1 MEPFDINRYDLHTFD
16 IRPIFQHLD
25 QAYILRLAFNRH
37 DASIGRDPSHAMLYT
52 LGGEYDQKAKI
63 TAAQILDDFI
73 CMAINSFEHTWV
85 HRNLKHITAEEQKA
99 YMACQDA
106 WSALYR
112 CINFNQISAGMFAH
126 YQRVNDSIFLAV
138 PK

>member
-25 QAYILRLAFNRH
+25 QAYILRLAFNRQ
-37 DASIGRDPSHAMLYT
+37 DALSGRNPDHAVIIKQ
-52 LGGEYDQKAKI
+52 GSEHDQKI
-63 TAAQILDDFI
+63 RIMAQTVIDDFI

-99 YMACQDA
+99 YMACDEA

-112 CINFNQISAGMFAH
+112 CINFNQIPAGMFAH